1 MPEKRISSCSRA
13 WPIPPPPPP
22 PPWQSPRS
30 SPKPHQQTAPPQ
42 TPAAATQPPLPSLPL
57 APPQAVPEVVA
68 PPFVFILPPDTSGTA
83 PTKRRFAEPIGTRWP
98 ATAPKKPPGTAGR
111 KWRRSRGSVSSGRG
125 TPGVQSPK
133 ADSVGSSVK
142 MANIASNKATGN
154 CPNTATVS
162 FEDRERKRPKNP
174 WADLSAPNPDLV
186 RTVQRYCVPPRT
198 TFTAKI
204 KTVPTSS

>member
-30 SPKPHQQTAPPQ
+30 SPSPISKLHHRRLLLLLLSHLCLLFRWHRRRQFQRLRLPHLSSFCRQI
-42 TPAAATQPPLPSLPL
+42 PLEL
-57 APPQAVPEVVA
+57 
-68 PPFVFILPPDTSGTA
+68 
-83 PTKRRFAEPIGTRWP
+83 RWP
-98 ATAPKKPPGTAGR
+98 NGGLPNPWDQVGCHSPKQLPGTTGR
-111 KWRRSRGSVSSGRG
+111 KWRRSRGAVSSGRG

-162 FEDRERKRPKNP
+162 FEDRERKRLKNP

-186 RTVQRYCVPPRT
+186 TTVQRYCVPPRT

>member
-1 MPEKRISSCSRA
+1 MAESKELPQAPSANCTTADSCCCYSATSAFSSVGTAAGSSRGCGSTVCLHFAARYLWNCADQTAVCRIHWDQVGCH
-13 WPIPPPPPP
+13 
-22 PPWQSPRS
+22 
-30 SPKPHQQTAPPQ
+30 SPKK
-42 TPAAATQPPLPSLPL
+42 L
-57 APPQAVPEVVA
+57 
-68 PPFVFILPPDTSGTA
+68 
-83 PTKRRFAEPIGTRWP
+83 
-98 ATAPKKPPGTAGR
+98 PGTAGR

-174 WADLSAPNPDLV
+174 
-186 RTVQRYCVPPRT
+186 
-198 TFTAKI
+198 
-204 KTVPTSS
+204 